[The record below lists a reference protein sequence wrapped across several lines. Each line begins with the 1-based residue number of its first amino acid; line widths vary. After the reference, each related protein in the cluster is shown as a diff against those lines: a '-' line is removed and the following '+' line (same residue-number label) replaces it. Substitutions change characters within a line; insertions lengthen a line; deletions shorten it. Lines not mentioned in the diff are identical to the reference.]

1 MKIQA
6 PKTPEFDSLAQR
18 QAAKRDL
25 KSSLNNLDKTT
36 RAHERIRIRGHL
48 VKENGRLKEI
58 SGEFV
63 PGVTDIFTFDELNS
77 LLESD
82 A

>member
-1 MKIQA
+1 MKIA
-6 PKTPEFDSLAQR
+6 DPNTEEFNSLAQR

-48 VKENGRLKEI
+48 IKEI
-58 SGEFV
+58 GRRKELRGEFV
-63 PGVTDIFTFDELNS
+63 PGVTDVFTFDELNS
-77 LLESD
+77 LLELD
-82 A
+82 I